1 MVSWLET
8 FRDLHRLREIGG
20 ILFRHGLGHV
30 AQRLHLPGIWRWRRQ
45 PDPAVLPFSLAQRVR
60 MIFEELGPTFV
71 KFGQILSI
79 RRDVLPLEYI
89 EEFEKLQDA
98 VPPVPFADVERIIYE
113 EFGRSVKEV
122 FKEFV
127 SEPLASASIAQAHL
141 ARTQTD
147 REVIVKVQ
155 RPQIRQIIL
164 QDAAIMDHMA
174 RLLTRHIP
182 EIRLYNPLGL
192 VEEFRKTILQ
202 ELDFRREGRNAD
214 RLRSHLQEITGIAI
228 PLVYWEY
235 TTPRVL
241 TIEYV
246 VGRGLREVLDQ
257 PSAERHRIAA
267 NLYQA
272 FLKQIFEDG
281 FFHGDPHPGNLL
293 FMPNGTVYLLDFGIV
308 GRVSRE
314 RLAGLGSMFMAIIDQ
329 DVEML
334 LDECVALGLMP
345 ADVNRQALQHELDEL
360 LAEYLEL
367 PLREISLGQIL
378 ETLFAL
384 GRKHRLKVPANLVLL
399 GKTLL
404 TVEGVIRTLDP
415 AFALV
420 DEAHWEVERL
430 VRSRLSPE
438 VFLKS
443 GWRTTRQLY
452 HLAQRL
458 PHRLERT
465 LQHLEEG
472 RVRVELMPGTEAHVL
487 RQWELM
493 WNRAIRGAVVCALII
508 GSSLLLQA
516 RIGPL
521 LGGLSL
527 AGLLGYVLALLLGLP
542 LLRSLGR
549 WEDSA
554 EP

>member
-8 FRDLHRLREIGG
+8 FRDLPRLREIGG
-20 ILFRHGLGHV
+20 TLFRHGLGHV
-30 AQRLHLPGIWRWRRQ
+30 AQRLHLPGVWWSWRRQ
-45 PDPAVLPFSLAQRVR
+45 PKPEALLFSLAQRVR

-79 RRDVLPLEYI
+79 RRDLLPIDYV

-98 VPPVPFADVERIIYE
+98 VPPVPFADVERIVHE
-113 EFGRSVKEV
+113 EFSRDVKEV

-127 SEPLASASIAQAHL
+127 SDPLASASIAQAHR
-141 ARTQTD
+141 ARTQTS

-164 QDAAIMDHMA
+164 QDAAIMEHMA
-174 RLLTRHIP
+174 RLLVRYIP
-182 EIRLYNPLGL
+182 EMRLYDPLGL
-192 VEEFRKTILQ
+192 VEEFRKTIVQ

-214 RLRSHLQEITGIAI
+214 RLRSNLQEIAGITI
-228 PLVYWEY
+228 PQVYWEY
-235 TTPRVL
+235 TTPRIL
-241 TIEYV
+241 TVEYM
-246 VGRGLREVLDQ
+246 VGQGLREVLHK
-257 PSAERHRIAA
+257 PAAERHRIAA

-293 FMPNGTVYLLDFGIV
+293 FLPDGTICLLDFGIV

-314 RLAGLGSMFMAIIDQ
+314 RLAGLGSMFMAIIDR
-329 DVEML
+329 DVDML
-334 LDECVALGLMP
+334 LDECVELGLMP
-345 ADVNRQALQHELDEL
+345 ADLNRQAIQHELDEF

-384 GRKHRLKVPANLVLL
+384 GRRYRLKVPSNLVLL

-415 AFALV
+415 DFALV
-420 DEAHWEVERL
+420 DEARWEVERL
-430 VRSRLSPE
+430 VRSRLSPDA
-438 VFLKS
+438 FLKS

-452 HLAQRL
+452 HLTRRL
-458 PHRLERT
+458 PHRLDRA
-465 LQHLEEG
+465 LQRLEEG

-508 GSSLLLQA
+508 GSSLLVQA
-516 RIGPL
+516 HIGPL

-527 AGLLGYVLALLLGLP
+527 VGMLGYIVALVLGLP

-549 WEDSA
+549 WENSA
-554 EP
+554 E